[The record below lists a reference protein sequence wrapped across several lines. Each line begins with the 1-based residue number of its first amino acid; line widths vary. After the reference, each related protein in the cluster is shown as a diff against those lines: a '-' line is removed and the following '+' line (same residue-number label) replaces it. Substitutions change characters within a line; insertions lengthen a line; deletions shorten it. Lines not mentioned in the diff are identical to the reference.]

1 MPLPTSACGGMSGSV
16 FSTIASAW
24 ARVSARRSTAR
35 GHDEPRQNHDAERS
49 ETDDEQRMTGVL
61 AGDEAQRGEGG
72 GEDAKADG
80 PECQDVRKPGQ
91 GDAVDDDPRQ
101 KRAGDERDARDERD
115 EIGAHAGA
123 EHPLDCH
130 CASVNSSCHAI

>member
-1 MPLPTSACGGMSGSV
+1 MPLPTSACGGISGIGV
-16 FSTIASAW
+16 FDDGQGLG
-24 ARVSARRSTAR
+24 ARQGAPVDGPR
-35 GHDEPRQNHDAERS
+35 HDEPRQNHDAERG

-61 AGDEAQRGEGG
+61 AGDEAQGGQGG

-80 PECQDVRKPGQ
+80 PERQDVRKPGQ

-130 CASVNSSCHAI
+130 CSSVNSSCHAI